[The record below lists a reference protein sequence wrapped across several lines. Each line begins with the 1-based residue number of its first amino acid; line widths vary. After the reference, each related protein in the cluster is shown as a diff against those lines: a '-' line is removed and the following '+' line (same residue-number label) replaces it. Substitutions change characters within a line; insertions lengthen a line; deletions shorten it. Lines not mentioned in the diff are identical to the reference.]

1 MRSNEWDH
9 AINCCVGLHVQFF
22 VEDVKYLLSMEA
34 LWRSRRAPDML
45 DLPAYVAALL
55 SAESSHS
62 SRHELLE
69 TARILCT
76 FAFPSFAL
84 LSALL

>member
-1 MRSNEWDH
+1 M
-9 AINCCVGLHVQFF
+9 QFF

-34 LWRSRRAPDML
+34 LWRSRRAPDVL

-69 TARILCT
+69 TARILNT
-76 FAFPSFAL
+76 LPLIRIA
-84 LSALL
+84 LSALLYRAIISRWSV